1 MKEQLVILLIGKTF
15 IIICKIKLYQE
26 EHWKQNDFIM
36 HLGGGAK
43 NKNEKY
49 IKMKNFIKYNNVN
62 G

>member
-1 MKEQLVILLIGKTF
+1 LIGKIF